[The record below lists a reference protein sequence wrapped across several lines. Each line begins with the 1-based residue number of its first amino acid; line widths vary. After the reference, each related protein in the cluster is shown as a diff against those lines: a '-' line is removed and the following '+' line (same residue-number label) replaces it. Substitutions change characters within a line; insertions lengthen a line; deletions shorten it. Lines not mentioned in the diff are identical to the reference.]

1 MRRKDNM
8 NLDVLI
14 IRGSS
19 AGDYAAEATL
29 KNSNL
34 VGIAEKAQIGG
45 DCIFHACVLTKAP
58 VYAA

>member
-1 MRRKDNM
+1 M